1 MVLSHLVI
9 RSEKD
14 QIRSLCHTKRENTF
28 KMGLKTN
35 IHEVERLLKTDEL
48 SALVL
53 ALQMLSP
60 KFDMML

>member
-35 IHEVERLLKTDEL
+35 IEKNTEVFSVNIKCVYH
-48 SALVL
+48 S
-53 ALQMLSP
+53 
-60 KFDMML
+60 